1 MGTRQVLIGVSQ
13 LRFSGLAL
21 YGTCCPAAI
30 SEISGCG
37 IREGVPLMRHAF
49 LCKENP
55 RIVRGFS
62 ISFSGDFPKTKQ
74 KTSHDIE
81 YGNAVCK
88 LPYQFIYLGGFLH
101 EIKRVLSK

>member
-1 MGTRQVLIGVSQ
+1 MNPSQENCLQRKWFSCGRQGTTTRGTSDY
-13 LRFSGLAL
+13 AL
-21 YGTCCPAAI
+21 F
-30 SEISGCG
+30 
-37 IREGVPLMRHAF
+37 REEKERF

>member
-1 MGTRQVLIGVSQ
+1 MNNES
-13 LRFSGLAL
+13 RFPYFPHEKRA
-21 YGTCCPAAI
+21 
-30 SEISGCG
+30 
-37 IREGVPLMRHAF
+37 VPGHSSF
-49 LCKENP
+49 WCKENP

-88 LPYQFIYLGGFLH
+88 LPYRFIYLGGFLH

>member
-1 MGTRQVLIGVSQ
+1 MCREYRECREARGCRE
-13 LRFSGLAL
+13 GLAAD
-21 YGTCCPAAI
+21 AANI
-30 SEISGCG
+30 
-37 IREGVPLMRHAF
+37 F

>member
-1 MGTRQVLIGVSQ
+1 MIGVIGKVAL
-13 LRFSGLAL
+13 LRQR
-21 YGTCCPAAI
+21 I
-30 SEISGCG
+30 
-37 IREGVPLMRHAF
+37 F

-88 LPYQFIYLGGFLH
+88 LPYRFIYLGGFLH